1 MKNAFRPLV
10 IIFLMVNALALVFRA
25 RLEQKGIDADVVII
39 GNLILFAASSLS
51 IFMYNKKVDPKRPQA
66 VVQNVYGGFIL
77 KFFILAIATMLYC
90 FLAKP
95 INKEGIFV
103 CMGLYLVYNFIGT
116 RQAVKKPTPQN

>member
-1 MKNAFRPLV
+1 MKNTFRPLV
-10 IIFLMVNALALVFRA
+10 LIFVIVNALAIVFRKK
-25 RLEQKGIDADVVII
+25 LELKGVDTNVVII
-39 GNLILFAASSLS
+39 GNLILFAASAFS
-51 IFMYNKKVDPKRPQA
+51 IWMYSKKVDPKRPQA

-95 INKEGIFV
+95 INKEGVFI

-116 RQAVKKPTPQN
+116 RQAVRKPN